1 MQPMDNV
8 DRSIVNHLQDGFPV
22 CDQPYRQAAQ
32 EIGIHESELLARLQT
47 ILDDGRLSRFGPMYN
62 AEKMGGA
69 FTLCAMSVPTAQF
82 DTVAEQVNSL
92 AQVAHNYER
101 DHELNMWFVLG
112 TETEQ
117 EIAHVIQ
124 DIEAITHYPVY
135 NFPKLDEYYVGLK
148 FDV

>member
-1 MQPMDNV
+1 MDNI
-8 DRSIVNHLQDGFPV
+8 DRNIVNHLQNGFPV
-22 CDQPYRQAAQ
+22 CDRPYQQAAQ
-32 EIGIHESELLARLQT
+32 DMGIDETELLSRLQAM
-47 ILDDGRLSRFGPMYN
+47 LDDGRLSRFGPMFN

-69 FTLCAMSVPTAQF
+69 FTLCAMSIPSAEF

-117 EIAHVIQ
+117 EIADTIQ
-124 DIEAITHYPVY
+124 EIETITHYPVY
-135 NFPKLDEYYVGLK
+135 NFPKLDEFYVGLR

>member
-1 MQPMDNV
+1 MDNI
-8 DRSIVNHLQDGFPV
+8 DRSIVNRLQNGFPV
-22 CDQPYRQAAQ
+22 CDRPYQQAAQ
-32 EIGIHESELLARLQT
+32 DMGIDETELLTRLQAM
-47 ILDDGRLSRFGPMYN
+47 LDDGRLSRFGPMFN

-69 FTLCAMSVPTAQF
+69 FTLCAMSIPSAEF

-117 EIAHVIQ
+117 EIADTIQ
-124 DIEAITHYPVY
+124 EIETITHYPVY
-135 NFPKLDEYYVGLK
+135 NFPKLDEFYVGLR